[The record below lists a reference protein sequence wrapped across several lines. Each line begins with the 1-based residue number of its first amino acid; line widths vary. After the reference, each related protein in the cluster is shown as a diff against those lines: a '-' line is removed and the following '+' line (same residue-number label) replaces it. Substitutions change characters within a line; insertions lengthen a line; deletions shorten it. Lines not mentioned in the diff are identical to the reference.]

1 MRESDGTY
9 IVQPAVCEQVV
20 QVLDEATH
28 GVTLIK
34 RLAQLLQC
42 VKVLEIVLGLVGGIS
57 DAAVKGPPGLHVRT
71 VCNTNIHAQCKGTR
85 PTVHLSLSVQPCN
98 FNCIQ

>member
-1 MRESDGTY
+1 MDTYAGEEADERGSDGILYY
-9 IVQPAVCEQVV
+9 IPAVCEQVV

-42 VKVLEIVLGLVGGIS
+42 VKVLEIVLGLVGGVS
-57 DAAVKGPPGLHVRT
+57 DVAVKGPPGLHV
-71 VCNTNIHAQCKGTR
+71 QY
-85 PTVHLSLSVQPCN
+85 SM
-98 FNCIQ
+98 